1 MKQQQLPADDQQRLE
16 TVISRMQKIQRAI
29 KASRQPA
36 SMLEMM
42 ELKQLGNE
50 YARIIERLANA
61 GDGTGLA

>member
-36 SMLEMM
+36 SMLPCW
-42 ELKQLGNE
+42 N
-50 YARIIERLANA
+50 
-61 GDGTGLA
+61 